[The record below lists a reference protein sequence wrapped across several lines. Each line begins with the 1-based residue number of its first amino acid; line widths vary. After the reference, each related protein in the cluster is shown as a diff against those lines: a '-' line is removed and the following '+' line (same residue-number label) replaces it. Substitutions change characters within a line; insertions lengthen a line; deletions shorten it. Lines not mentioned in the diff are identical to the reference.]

1 MLRCV
6 LACLDVAYRP
16 EPVAACLFFA
26 GWGDA
31 APASE
36 RVVRLMVTEPYVP
49 GEFFRR
55 ELPALLRALE
65 DAPPLEA
72 VMVDGYAWL
81 GEGRPGL
88 GARLHEALGGKV
100 PVIGVAKTPFKS
112 AEDVAVPVLRG
123 GSGRPLWVTAAGM
136 DAALAAE
143 RVRSMHG
150 EHRLPTLLKRV
161 DQLCRTG

>member
-1 MLRCV
+1 V
-6 LACLDVAYRP
+6 KACLDVAYRP
-16 EPVAACLFFA
+16 EPVAACVLFSD
-26 GWGDA
+26 WGDA

-36 RVVRLMVTEPYVP
+36 RVVRLDRAEPYVP

-65 DAPPLEA
+65 DVPPLE
-72 VMVDGYAWL
+72 VVVIDGYAWL
-81 GEGRPGL
+81 GEGRMGL
-88 GARLHEALGGKV
+88 GARLHEALGGAV

-112 AEDVAVPVLRG
+112 AESVAVPVLRG
-123 GSGRPLWVTAAGM
+123 GSLRPLWVTAAGM
-136 DAALAAE
+136 DGAEAAA
-143 RVRSMHG
+143 RVRGMHG